1 MASFLPNL
9 LLLFSCF
16 SLLIFT
22 SVATV
27 KTRPQIPIKPNKL
40 VLKVQKDGATNLH
53 VAQIYKRNPP
63 VQFPFVID
71 LNGRFLSVNCE
82 NQYLSS
88 GYNAPVCHST
98 QCARANP
105 NSQMTCRTCSSSRT
119 RLGCHSNACGL
130 MTTNPVT
137 RQSAMGELAQDV
149 LSIPSTQGSSP
160 GPMVQVPQFLFACAP
175 SNIMQKGLPKNVQ
188 GFAGLGHSSISLPY
202 QLASHFGFPAK
213 FAVCLPSAPG
223 QNGVIFFG
231 EGPYLMNRGI
241 DVSRKLTYTPLTIGR
256 QGEYYI
262 NVQSIKINNK
272 VVPLNTSLLPYSP
285 KRGVGGTMISTTTP
299 YTILQTSIF
308 RAVTQLL
315 INQLQGVP
323 QVKPMAPFGVCF
335 DAKKFASNK
344 AALTVSSID
353 LVLDNNRNIWRLYG
367 HNVIVQPSPN
377 VACLGFVDGG
387 LRPQASIVI
396 GALQLED
403 NLLQFDLTNSRL
415 GFSSSLLSRR
425 TSCSNFNFGKSSTG
439 AEEST
444 ESTDEP

>member
-1 MASFLPNL
+1 MCTFKYYAKRATQKCSRFCWPRPLLNFPTLPT
-9 LLLFSCF
+9 
-16 SLLIFT
+16 SLPLW
-22 SVATV
+22 
-27 KTRPQIPIKPNKL
+27 
-40 VLKVQKDGATNLH
+40 
-53 VAQIYKRNPP
+53 
-63 VQFPFVID
+63 
-71 LNGRFLSVNCE
+71 
-82 NQYLSS
+82 LSS
-88 GYNAPVCHST
+88 KI
-98 QCARANP
+98 
-105 NSQMTCRTCSSSRT
+105 CR
-119 RLGCHSNACGL
+119 
-130 MTTNPVT
+130 
-137 RQSAMGELAQDV
+137 
-149 LSIPSTQGSSP
+149 
-160 GPMVQVPQFLFACAP
+160 VPPFCTWP
-175 SNIMQKGLPKNVQ
+175 EWR
-188 GFAGLGHSSISLPY
+188 H
-202 QLASHFGFPAK
+202 
-213 FAVCLPSAPG
+213 
-223 QNGVIFFG
+223 FFG